1 MFIVD
6 KNQIDINNG
15 RISQQ
20 LKVNVGSFLTTDMQ
34 VNDENSV
41 EDQEEE
47 YNSEINN
54 MDNIVVNQN

>member
-1 MFIVD
+1 MYIVD
-6 KNQIDINNG
+6 QNQIDINNG

>member
-1 MFIVD
+1 M
-6 KNQIDINNG
+6 
-15 RISQQ
+15 
-20 LKVNVGSFLTTDMQ
+20 NVGSFLTTDMQ